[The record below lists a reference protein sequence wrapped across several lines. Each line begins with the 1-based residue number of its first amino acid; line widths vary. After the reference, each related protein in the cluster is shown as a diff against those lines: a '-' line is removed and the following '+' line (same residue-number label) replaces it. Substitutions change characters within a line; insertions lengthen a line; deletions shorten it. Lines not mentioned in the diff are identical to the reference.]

1 MKKNKNS
8 KNIGLGSGLSSLLGD
23 EFEKNS
29 VFSDNNSNDTFKM
42 VPIEF
47 IEPGPWQPRKIFDKD
62 EIDSLANSIKKQGV
76 IQPIILKSKENK
88 KNEFFIIA
96 GERRWRASQQAKI
109 HEIPS
114 IIRDDVKDEK
124 IAELSL
130 VENIQRSGLNPI
142 EEAEGYQSLINK
154 YNYKQED
161 VAKAVGKSRS
171 HIANITRLLSLSD
184 LAKDLLLQN
193 KLTIGQIRPL
203 IGHNDCDYLL
213 DTIVKNNLTSRQ
225 VEKLVKKTTLTALKP
240 KVTKEVDLLDL
251 EKELL
256 EITGLNVN
264 IDFDKVKKAGSIKLE
279 CKNLSEFNFII
290 KKLKS

>member
-8 KNIGLGSGLSSLLGD
+8 QNIGLGSGLSSLLGN

-29 VFSDNNSNDTFKM
+29 IFTGNNSNEKFKM

-47 IEPGPWQPRKIFDKD
+47 IEPGPWQPRKNFNKN
-62 EIDSLANSIKKQGV
+62 EIDSLANSIKKQGI
-76 IQPIILKSKENK
+76 IQPIILKPKDNEKNK
-88 KNEFFIIA
+88 FFIIA
-96 GERRWRASQQAKI
+96 GERRWRASQIAKI

-114 IIRDDVKDEK
+114 IIRDDVDVKK

-130 VENIQRSGLNPI
+130 VENIQRSELNPI

-171 HIANITRLLSLSD
+171 HIANIIRLLSLSD
-184 LAKDLLLQN
+184 LAKDLLLKS

-203 IGHNDCDYLL
+203 IGRSNCDHLL
-213 DTIVKNNLTSRQ
+213 DIIVKNNLTSRQ
-225 VEKLVKKTTLTALKP
+225 VEKLVKGGQLKTLKP
-240 KVTKEVDLLDL
+240 KVIKEVDIVDL

-256 EITGLNVN
+256 EITGINVN
-264 IDFDKVKKAGSIKLE
+264 IDFDMVKKSGSIKFK
-279 CKNLSEFNFII
+279 CANLSEFNYII
-290 KKLKS
+290 KKIKS

>member
-1 MKKNKNS
+1 MM
-8 KNIGLGSGLSSLLGD
+8 L
-23 EFEKNS
+23 E
-29 VFSDNNSNDTFKM
+29 
-42 VPIEF
+42 
-47 IEPGPWQPRKIFDKD
+47 
-62 EIDSLANSIKKQGV
+62 
-76 IQPIILKSKENK
+76 
-88 KNEFFIIA
+88 
-96 GERRWRASQQAKI
+96 
-109 HEIPS
+109 
-114 IIRDDVKDEK
+114 DEK

-130 VENIQRSGLNPI
+130 VENIQRSELNPI

-240 KVTKEVDLLDL
+240 KVIKEVDLLDL

-264 IDFDKVKKAGSIKLE
+264 IDFDQLKKQE
-279 CKNLSEFNFII
+279 V
-290 KKLKS
+290 

>member
-1 MKKNKNS
+1 MIKNKNS

-47 IEPGPWQPRKIFDKD
+47 IEPGPWQPRKFFDKD

-114 IIRDDVKDEK
+114 IIRDDVEDEK

-184 LAKDLLLQN
+184 LAKDLLLKN

-240 KVTKEVDLLDL
+240 QVTKEVDLLDL

-264 IDFDKVKKAGSIKLE
+264 IDFDQVKKAGSIKLE